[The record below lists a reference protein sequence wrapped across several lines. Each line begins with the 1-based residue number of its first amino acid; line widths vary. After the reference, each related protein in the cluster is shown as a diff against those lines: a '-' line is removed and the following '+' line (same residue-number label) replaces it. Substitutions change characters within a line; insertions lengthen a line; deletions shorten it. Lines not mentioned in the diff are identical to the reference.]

1 MSSQASLF
9 EQLNQLPPIPKV
21 VRDLITAF
29 EEPEVD
35 VDRVSTLVSA
45 DPLLTT
51 RLLRMANSAF
61 YRRSGSV
68 NRVQDAVIF
77 LGMNTVRNMVLA
89 SGMSASVRFP
99 ANFPSRPF
107 WRYCLH
113 TAVAS
118 RYLARNSRLDSDVA
132 FTIGLIR
139 AIGEPLIYGA
149 LGDEAGAV
157 DAMAPFYD
165 RDRASFEHQR
175 FGLSFIELGAELA
188 NRWHFPEAM
197 TAALRQSQAPQ
208 ESDPSFRMAG
218 VVQLG
223 AWIAGDVECG
233 DTAAPEPATVRLMQ
247 RLGVPLQVL
256 IDMPPL
262 AQLSE
267 GLESLVAA

>member
-21 VRDLITAF
+21 MRDLIAAF
-29 EEPEVD
+29 EAPEID
-35 VDRVSTLVSA
+35 IDRIGKLASA
-45 DPLLTT
+45 DPVLTT

-77 LGMNTVRNMVLA
+77 LGVNTVRNLVLA

-118 RYLARNSRLDSDVA
+118 RYFARSSRQDPDVA

-139 AIGEPLIYGA
+139 AVGEPLIYGA
-149 LGDEAGAV
+149 LGDDVGTV

-165 RDRASFEHQR
+165 RGRAAFEHQR

-208 ESDPSFRMAG
+208 EADSNFRMAG

-223 AWIAGDVECG
+223 AWVAGDLECG
-233 DTAAPEPATVRLMQ
+233 ETATPEPDTVRLMQ
-247 RLGVPLQVL
+247 RLGLSLQVL
-256 IDMPPL
+256 ADMPPL
-262 AQLSE
+262 AELSE